1 MHTRSLFAIVGAL
14 AAMLY
19 ASAGHAQQ
27 MRTWVSGTGDDMNPC
42 SRTAMCKTFAG
53 AISKTAAGG
62 EISVYDPGG
71 YGAVTIT
78 KSLSIV
84 DVGAK
89 ASMLVAG
96 TTGVTIKAG
105 PNDSVFLDGLVLE
118 GGGSGTTGISIVSA
132 GSVHIRNCVI
142 RGFQAAPGLAIDVSA
157 TMASK
162 VFVSNCAIG
171 KNIAG
176 VQVKPDAGGGAQV
189 FLEGVK
195 LENNA
200 GSAVRAE
207 GQTATVR
214 LNASTITNNVTGLD
228 LASGGIIISFG
239 TNAISG
245 NGTDG
250 QPSHVERLQ

>member
-1 MHTRSLFAIVGAL
+1 MLRVIAIAGAL
-14 AAMLY
+14 AFSLLCA
-19 ASAGHAQQ
+19 APGHAQS
-27 MRTWVSGTGDDMNPC
+27 MHTWVSGTGDDVNPC
-42 SRTAMCKTFAG
+42 SRTAMCKTFVG

-62 EISVYDPGG
+62 EISVYDPGS
-71 YGAVTIT
+71 YGSVTIT
-78 KSLSIV
+78 KSISIV

-96 TTGVTIKAG
+96 ATGVTIKAG
-105 PNDSVFLDGLVLE
+105 ANDSVFLDGFVLE

-142 RGFQAAPGLAIDVSA
+142 RGFQAAPGLAIDISP
-157 TMASK
+157 TTASK

-171 KNIAG
+171 KNTAG
-176 VQVKPDAGGGAQV
+176 IQVKPAAGGGAQV
-189 FLEGVK
+189 FLDDVK

-214 LNASTITNNVTGLD
+214 LNGSTITNNVTGLD

>member
-1 MHTRSLFAIVGAL
+1 MRSSFAIVGAF
-14 AAMLY
+14 AAMVC
-19 ASAGHAQQ
+19 AAPGHAQQ
-27 MRTWVSGTGDDMNPC
+27 MHTWVSGTGDDVNPC
-42 SRTAMCKTFAG
+42 SRTSMCRTFAG
-53 AISKTAAGG
+53 AISKTAARG
-62 EISVYDPGG
+62 EISVYDPGS
-71 YGAVTIT
+71 YGAITIT

-105 PNDSVFLDGLVLE
+105 ANDSVFLDGLVLE
-118 GGGSGTTGISIVSA
+118 GGGTGTTGISIVSA
-132 GSVHIRNCVI
+132 ASVHIRNCVI
-142 RGFQAAPGLAIDVSA
+142 RGFQAAPGLAIDVSP
-157 TMASK
+157 TTASK

-171 KNIAG
+171 NNSAG
-176 VQVKPDAGGGAQV
+176 VQVKPASGGSAQV
-189 FLEGVK
+189 FLDDVK

-207 GQTATVR
+207 GQTAMVR
-214 LNASTITNNVTGLD
+214 VNESTITNNVTGLD
-228 LASGGIIISFG
+228 FASGGVIISFG
-239 TNAISG
+239 TNALSG